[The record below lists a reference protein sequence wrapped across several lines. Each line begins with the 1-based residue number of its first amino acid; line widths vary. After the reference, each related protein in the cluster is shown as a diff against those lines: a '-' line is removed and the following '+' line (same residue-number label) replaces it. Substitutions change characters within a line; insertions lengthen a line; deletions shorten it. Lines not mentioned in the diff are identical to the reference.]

1 MRSLLMSFSLGAA
14 ALGLLGVFTP
24 DANAWHRRV
33 VVVPATTYYVAPA
46 PVLVAPPP
54 PPPPVVVAQPVAPV
68 VVRYRPALVAP
79 FRPRVVYTAPAPA
92 YVVPGPYGP

>member
-24 DANAWHRRV
+24 DAGAWFRRV
-33 VVVPATTYYVAPA
+33 VVVPATTAYYVAPA
-46 PVLVAPPP
+46 PVVVAPP

-68 VVRYRPALVAP
+68 VVRYRPALILP
-79 FRPRVVYTAPAPA
+79 LRPRVVVTAPA
-92 YVVPGPYGP
+92 YFVPGP